1 MIDLRHSWPSLGVVV
16 VISLFATRCS
26 DSPALRRYVGNVNS
40 HRTAS
45 RRRAG
50 HHLFKMPI
58 RQMTSIP
65 FATRLKR
72 NRIFR
77 ALGPGLI
84 TGAADDDP
92 SGIATYSQAGAQFG
106 FAITW
111 TLLFTYPLMV
121 VIQEISARIGRTTGK
136 GIAANIRQHY
146 PNAILQ
152 CIVFLLV
159 IANTINIGADLGA
172 MADALRL
179 LIGGPMLLY
188 VLVFGIFCAGL
199 EVLIPYS
206 RYVSFLKWLTFAL
219 FAYFGTAMVVRV
231 PWFEAA
237 RGFFIPTLSSNAAFW
252 TVVVAIFG
260 TTISPYLFFWQASQE
275 VEEIKNVK
283 ARKPLAKSPEQGADA
298 IQRIKADTYTG
309 MAFSNLVALAIMLT
323 TAATLHAAGTTD
335 IQTSSQAA
343 EALRPIAGPFAFAI
357 FAMGVVGTGLLAIP
371 VLAGSAAYAIGEA
384 FKWPTGLD
392 RKPKK
397 AQAFYG
403 TIVIA
408 TLSGI
413 AITFS
418 PLDPIKALFWSAV
431 INGFVAV
438 PVMAMMM
445 FISSNKNIMGKFA
458 VKGVLRGVGWLATGV
473 MAAAAIVMVVAAVL

>member
-1 MIDLRHSWPSLGVVV
+1 
-16 VISLFATRCS
+16 
-26 DSPALRRYVGNVNS
+26 
-40 HRTAS
+40 
-45 RRRAG
+45 
-50 HHLFKMPI
+50 
-58 RQMTSIP
+58 
-65 FATRLKR
+65 
-72 NRIFR
+72 
-77 ALGPGLI
+77 
-84 TGAADDDP
+84 
-92 SGIATYSQAGAQFG
+92 
-106 FAITW
+106 
-111 TLLFTYPLMV
+111 
-121 VIQEISARIGRTTGK
+121 
-136 GIAANIRQHY
+136 
-146 PNAILQ
+146 
-152 CIVFLLV
+152 
-159 IANTINIGADLGA
+159 

-179 LIGGPMLLY
+179 LIGGPTLLY